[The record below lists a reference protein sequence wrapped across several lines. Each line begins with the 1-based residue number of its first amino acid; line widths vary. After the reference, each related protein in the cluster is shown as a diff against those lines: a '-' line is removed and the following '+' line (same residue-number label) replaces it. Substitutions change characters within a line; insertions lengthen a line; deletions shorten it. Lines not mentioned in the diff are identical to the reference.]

1 MCAVQER
8 QYSPLVSEPRPAAA
22 PNRGPQLT
30 MPLMSITVATIF
42 SNYYPAVFDEAGAFM
57 TPQL

>member
-1 MCAVQER
+1 
-8 QYSPLVSEPRPAAA
+8 
-22 PNRGPQLT
+22 